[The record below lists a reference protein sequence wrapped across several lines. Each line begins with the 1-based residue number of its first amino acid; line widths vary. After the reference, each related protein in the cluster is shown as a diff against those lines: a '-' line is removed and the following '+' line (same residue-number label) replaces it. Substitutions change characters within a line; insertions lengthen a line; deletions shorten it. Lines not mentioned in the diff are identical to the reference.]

1 MTTAYISYSD
11 KLFIEY
17 IKKHIDWFLKNH
29 PDRVTSFLEDVNTK
43 YSNKRESLQMEFVF

>member
-17 IKKHIDWFLKNH
+17 IKNAFHPIDKMYICILKCIYKEKEAYTN
-29 PDRVTSFLEDVNTK
+29 E
-43 YSNKRESLQMEFVF
+43 

>member
-17 IKKHIDWFLKNH
+17 IKKNAFHPIDKMYICILKCIYKEEEAYTN
-29 PDRVTSFLEDVNTK
+29 E
-43 YSNKRESLQMEFVF
+43 

>member
-17 IKKHIDWFLKNH
+17 IKNAFHPIDKIYMYIKMYIQ
-29 PDRVTSFLEDVNTK
+29 RKGGVYK
-43 YSNKRESLQMEFVF
+43 